1 MGHSVHEP
9 PESAYRRRPCLKV
22 RIGKGAQVWHFEIA
36 PVPRAHAWHCW
47 VERDG
52 PPSLALFF
60 TLPEALEARM
70 LYEREISACLREG
83 WEVVGEP
90 AG

>member
-1 MGHSVHEP
+1 M
-9 PESAYRRRPCLKV
+9 
-22 RIGKGAQVWHFEIA
+22 
-36 PVPRAHAWHCW
+36 
-47 VERDG
+47 ERDG

-90 AG
+90 AS